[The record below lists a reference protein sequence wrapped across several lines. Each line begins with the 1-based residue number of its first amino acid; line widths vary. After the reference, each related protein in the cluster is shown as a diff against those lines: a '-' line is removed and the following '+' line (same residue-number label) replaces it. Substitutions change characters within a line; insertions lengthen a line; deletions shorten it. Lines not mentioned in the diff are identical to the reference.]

1 MADTI
6 AKAYGDALF
15 EIALDTNKC
24 EEYREI
30 VRVLKDTINDE
41 LIRLL
46 SHPKISK
53 NEKKEILENIFGK
66 VVDEIFLNFFKVL
79 IDKNRFYSVCAI
91 FEEFDADY
99 IQHFNIIQAS
109 VWSARELTSDE
120 KKRLEEKLSKKYQQ
134 KVECTYEVDESLL
147 AGIKVK
153 VDDQIMDNSA
163 INRLN
168 KMKDSIMG

>member
-24 EEYREI
+24 EKYRDI
-30 VRVLKDTINDE
+30 VQVLKNTISDE

-53 NEKKEILENIFGK
+53 TEKKQILENIYGK
-66 VVDEIFLNFFKVL
+66 EVDEIFLNFFKVL
-79 IDKNRFYSVCAI
+79 IDKNRFYNVCAI
-91 FEEFDADY
+91 FDEFDANY
-99 IQHFNIIQAS
+99 IQHFNIIQAN
-109 VWSARELTSDE
+109 VWSARELSKDE
-120 KKRLEEKLSKKYQQ
+120 KNRLEEKLSKKYSQ

-153 VDDQIMDNSA
+153 VKDEVMDNSA

>member
-30 VRVLKDTINDE
+30 ISILKDTISDE

-53 NEKKEILENIFGK
+53 TEKKEIIENIYGK
-66 VVDEIFLNFFKVL
+66 SVDEIFLNFFKVL
-79 IDKNRFYSVCAI
+79 IDKNRFNTVCAI
-91 FEEFDADY
+91 FDEFNADY
-99 IQHFNIIQAS
+99 IQHFNIIQAQ
-109 VWSARELTSDE
+109 VFCARELTSDE
-120 KKRLEEKLSKKYQQ
+120 KKRLEEKLSKKYNQ
-134 KVECTYEVDESLL
+134 KVECTYEIDESLI

-153 VDDQIMDNSA
+153 IKDQVIDNSA